1 METCLVQWSH
11 TQAGQTTESV
21 IHPSGVEI
29 VDKEAL
35 TEVNVQVR
43 GRSHDWLFF
52 LEEGSLEVPSEK
64 IHQNFSRDCS
74 SPCMWWWPSTWMT
87 FNLQPSAVMMTF
99 NLDVQLW
106 PIIVGSLACFRNPS
120 NKSLI
125 STSKGMSGLTTR
137 DEVEFNVRC
146 FVGSR
151 CHGFGRAFLER
162 FIFIKSFLNV
172 VCSKVDQRVVNSQPR
187 FSKNHIVLIQGK
199 HSESLCGLKIVQ
211 FQCYRRCYRVRLR
224 TYTAIR
230 ARVTENF
237 LFVVWVSR
245 LLLSTKRDDTKSCV
259 DPQSIRTRAS
269 WPDKDPLNLN
279 KSEEQLLESERLLI
293 SGLPGTETEVPFPV
307 SEFKVEVPGGSR
319 TVSLIFQSKFLQT
332 SKVQWVESRWSNVSK
347 RGFPRKVLQVL
358 QRWHFRRTV
367 LRVLQWLRHDH
378 ENGSLVQEERVQRK
392 LPSPMIVPRE
402 SLADVV
408 WENFR
413 TILDK
418 MTGSTAFEA
427 SSFFH

>member
-35 TEVNVQVR
+35 MEVNVQVR
-43 GRSHDWLFF
+43 GRSYDWLFF
-52 LEEGSLEVPSEK
+52 LEEGSLAVPSEK
-64 IHQNFSRDCS
+64 IRQNFSGDCS
-74 SPCMWWWPSTWMT
+74 SPCDGD
-87 FNLQPSAVMMTF
+87 LQLGCS
-99 NLDVQLW
+99 
-106 PIIVGSLACFRNPS
+106 IVTNHCRKSCLLQNPS

-125 STSKGMSGLTTR
+125 STSKGMSDLTTR

-199 HSESLCGLKIVQ
+199 HSESLCVQWTENRSIPMLQPLLPCEVKNIYVHPPESLGRFCKRIWVRFSERSSWDFGRYGNYGIEGYNACKYRRYRTDQNLTRTFPKIVPKFVLQ
-211 FQCYRRCYRVRLR
+211 NLS
-224 TYTAIR
+224 
-230 ARVTENF
+230 TEKF

-245 LLLSTKRDDTKSCV
+245 LLLSTKLDDTKSCV

-279 KSEEQLLESERLLI
+279 TSEEQSVLDSERLLI
-293 SGLPGTETEVPFPV
+293 PGLPGTETEVPFPV
-307 SEFKVEVPGGSR
+307 SEFIVEVPGFKDS
-319 TVSLIFQSKFLQT
+319 
-332 SKVQWVESRWSNVSK
+332 ESD
-347 RGFPRKVLQVL
+347 FP
-358 QRWHFRRTV
+358 
-367 LRVLQWLRHDH
+367 
-378 ENGSLVQEERVQRK
+378 E
-392 LPSPMIVPRE
+392 
-402 SLADVV
+402 
-408 WENFR
+408 
-413 TILDK
+413 
-418 MTGSTAFEA
+418 
-427 SSFFH
+427 

>member
-11 TQAGQTTESV
+11 APAGQTTESV

-29 VDKEAL
+29 VDRRL
-35 TEVNVQVR
+35 WWRWMFRFEV
-43 GRSHDWLFF
+43 DLM
-52 LEEGSLEVPSEK
+52 
-64 IHQNFSRDCS
+64 IDCS
-74 SPCMWWWPSTWMT
+74 FWRKVPWKFLRKRATKISQEIVHLP
-87 FNLQPSAVMMTF
+87 VMVTF

-137 DEVEFNVRC
+137 DEIEFNVRC

-224 TYTAIR
+224 T
-230 ARVTENF
+230 
-237 LFVVWVSR
+237 
-245 LLLSTKRDDTKSCV
+245 
-259 DPQSIRTRAS
+259 
-269 WPDKDPLNLN
+269 
-279 KSEEQLLESERLLI
+279 
-293 SGLPGTETEVPFPV
+293 
-307 SEFKVEVPGGSR
+307 
-319 TVSLIFQSKFLQT
+319 
-332 SKVQWVESRWSNVSK
+332 
-347 RGFPRKVLQVL
+347 
-358 QRWHFRRTV
+358 
-367 LRVLQWLRHDH
+367 
-378 ENGSLVQEERVQRK
+378 
-392 LPSPMIVPRE
+392 
-402 SLADVV
+402 
-408 WENFR
+408 
-413 TILDK
+413 
-418 MTGSTAFEA
+418 
-427 SSFFH
+427 